1 MKTDTKLAQI
11 TKDAMTQVLWDN
23 YSKGCGHFEWGVAS
37 FRNMP
42 ETTIVLEGKMDRLRL
57 FTHGTLPKVT
67 EKSSPYH
74 S

>member
-1 MKTDTKLAQI
+1 
-11 TKDAMTQVLWDN
+11 MTQVLWDN

-67 EKSSPYH
+67 ELICTLYNVLH
-74 S
+74 VTTE